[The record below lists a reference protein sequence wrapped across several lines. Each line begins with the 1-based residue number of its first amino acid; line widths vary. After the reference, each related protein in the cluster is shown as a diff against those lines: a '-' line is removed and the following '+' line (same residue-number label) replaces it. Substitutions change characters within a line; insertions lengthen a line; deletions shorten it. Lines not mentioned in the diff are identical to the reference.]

1 MNTKQVI
8 IIRKDLKMRRGK
20 EVSQGSHASMSF
32 LTKRIISNPVS
43 FKLNEAEVHWIN
55 NSFRKITCVANNE
68 KELLEIHQKA
78 LDLGLESHIILD
90 NGATEFGGV
99 KTYTAVAIGPDW
111 DERVDL
117 VTKNLVLY

>member
-8 IIRKDLKMRRGK
+8 VIRKDLKMRRGK
-20 EVSQGSHASMSF
+20 ECAMASHSSMSF

-55 NSFRKITCVANNE
+55 NSFRKITCVVSGE

-117 VTKNLVLY
+117 VTKDLVLY